1 MMHNKN
7 INFFIIPKLDT
18 DFENQLFDIQGRF
31 VQTGYSSNDNIWK
44 DLVFKYLFKF
54 YNENAKHKE
63 YFSNKSEME
72 IKKYI
77 RDWLK
82 NDIEFCNVLIINL
95 ESKSEN
101 TNQEGYDDIKF
112 QSSLWNIGRSFFVF
126 ECKLMDETVTKVKE
140 YTYHPATQS
149 KEEDGGLYRFLI
161 NKYAANKEFGG
172 MIGFVVKGKIN
183 NVIINVKNKISELKI
198 TENSL
203 EFGQLTEPEILN
215 KTIAGNR
222 DTFLSEHIR
231 CDKDTNKIISPVLIY
246 HIFFDMANNRTF
258 N

>member
-1 MMHNKN
+1 MKQYNS
-7 INFFIIPKLDT
+7 ISFFNIPKT
-18 DFENQLFDIQGRF
+18 DILSEKIYKVQDYFEQIGLSRDEEK
-31 VQTGYSSNDNIWK
+31 WK
-44 DLVFKYLFKF
+44 FLVFKFLFKF
-54 YNENAKHKE
+54 YNENAYHKH

-72 IKKYI
+72 IKEYI
-77 RDWLK
+77 RNWL
-82 NDIEFCNVLIINL
+82 NSDIEFRSALIINL
-95 ESKSEN
+95 ELKSEG
-101 TNQEGYDDIKF
+101 TDQEGYDDIKF
-112 QSSLWNIGRSFFVF
+112 QSNLWNVGRSFFVF
-126 ECKLMDETVTKVKE
+126 ECKLMDESETKTKE
-140 YTYHPATQS
+140 YTYRSATQS
-149 KEEDGGLYRFLI
+149 KEADGGLYRFLI

-183 NVIINVKNKISELKI
+183 NVIRNVKNRISELKI

-222 DTFLSEHIR
+222 ETFLSEHIR
-231 CDKDTNKIISPVLIY
+231 WDKDTNNMISPVLIY

>member
-1 MMHNKN
+1 MKQNNN
-7 INFFIIPKLDT
+7 ISFFNIPKT
-18 DFENQLFDIQGRF
+18 DILSEKINKVHEYCEKISLSQ
-31 VQTGYSSNDNIWK
+31 NDDDWK
-44 DLVFKYLFKF
+44 FLVFKFLFKF
-54 YNENAKHKE
+54 YNENAINKNI
-63 YFSNKSEME
+63 FSNKSEME
-72 IKKYI
+72 IKEYI
-77 RDWLK
+77 RDWLD
-82 NDIEFCNVLIINL
+82 NDREFCSAISIEL
-95 ESKSEN
+95 ESKSKG
-101 TNQEGYDDIKF
+101 TAQEGYDDIKF
-112 QSSLWNIGRSFFVF
+112 RSILWNTGRSYFVF
-126 ECKLMDETVTKVKE
+126 ECKLMDETATRTKE
-140 YTYHPATQS
+140 YTYNPTTKS
-149 KEEDGGLYRFLI
+149 KKADGGLYRFLI

-222 DTFLSEHIR
+222 ETFLSEHIR
-231 CDKDTNKIISPVLIY
+231 WDKDTNKIISPVLIY